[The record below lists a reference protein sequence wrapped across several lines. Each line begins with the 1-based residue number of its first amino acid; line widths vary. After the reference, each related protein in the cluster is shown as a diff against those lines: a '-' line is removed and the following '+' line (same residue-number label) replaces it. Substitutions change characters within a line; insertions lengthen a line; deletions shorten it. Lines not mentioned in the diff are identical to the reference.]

1 MLPVF
6 VEPGHGFNLG
16 AEMESLK
23 AELRGRL
30 QRLVNTSES
39 VSKSLFG
46 STFPEAENTFQLSAF
61 VGTPW
66 KIVFRFIERL
76 LQSRKSFKSFQAFSE
91 RLGISK
97 DCVDLPNGELTLPIL
112 ETVVRRPTPFVVLVR
127 EGIVQRI
134 ADRAALATRM
144 AVGA

>member
-61 VGTPW
+61 VDTPW

-76 LQSRKSFKSFQAFSE
+76 LQSRKSFFHGIPTTGFVYALNTSFGFTQ
-91 RLGISK
+91 
-97 DCVDLPNGELTLPIL
+97 LPF
-112 ETVVRRPTPFVVLVR
+112 R
-127 EGIVQRI
+127 
-134 ADRAALATRM
+134 
-144 AVGA
+144 

>member
-61 VGTPW
+61 VDTPW

-76 LQSRKSFKSFQAFSE
+76 LQSRKSFFHGIPTTGFVYALNTSSGLLNCPSGEAGRRECAVIAFFAE
-91 RLGISK
+91 NLGRRR
-97 DCVDLPNGELTLPIL
+97 ELGL
-112 ETVVRRPTPFVVLVR
+112 
-127 EGIVQRI
+127 
-134 ADRAALATRM
+134 
-144 AVGA
+144 